1 VANLSDARFT
11 LPVTA
16 PRFVFLQPG
25 RIYYENMAFHSRLWN
40 REEDLLSVRIDGRPM
55 VRVFRLDGT
64 EFGEIVAARDT
75 APPRAQ
81 VPLEMYFLTAD

>member
-1 VANLSDARFT
+1 
-11 LPVTA
+11 
-16 PRFVFLQPG
+16 
-25 RIYYENMAFHSRLWN
+25 
-40 REEDLLSVRIDGRPM
+40 M